1 MGIDTIAH
9 KNYLENTLSLIR
21 IVTMVKSAPHK
32 VKPTKVAKTAKET
45 KDAKKEAQPKVKKQK
60 GYTRRAVKH
69 AEPKINENPKSA
81 MFIRSTTTSQFVLNV
96 MRDLVF
102 VLYPCLICI
111 VAF

>member
-1 MGIDTIAH
+1 MDT
-9 KNYLENTLSLIR
+9 KGFNNYCENTLSLVR
-21 IVTMVKSAPHK
+21 IAISAPHK

-60 GYTRRAVKH
+60 GYARRAVKR

-96 MRDLVF
+96 MRDLVCG
-102 VLYPCLICI
+102 LYARLID
-111 VAF
+111 VAAF